1 MPGGAHRF
9 LKEQINIVKESIL
22 KNYESL
28 KNISIDDLLLN
39 RNQKFLNITKEN

>member
-9 LKEQINIVKESIL
+9 LKEQINFVKESIL

-28 KNISIDDLLLN
+28 KKISMDDLLLN